1 MSDIVWIN
9 RRLPLVFEYKMK
21 DYITIGQIVRAAGI
35 RGEVK
40 VKPLTDD
47 PNRFKQLKTVYI
59 GEKPYRIEALRLDGD
74 FVYLRFGGVSDRNT
88 AETLKDE
95 FIEIDRVNSVPLA
108 EGSYFIAD
116 VIGCKLYTSD
126 GKTVGKVTEV
136 NQYGAADVFTAF
148 DGVKTVRFP
157 FLKRMIVKVDVEND
171 VIIVDKK
178 TFDEVSV
185 CDD

>member
-1 MSDIVWIN
+1 MSDIVWID

-59 GEKPYRIEALRLDGD
+59 VEKPYRIEALRLDGD

-95 FIEIDRVNSVPLA
+95 FIGIDRVNSVPLA

-126 GKTVGKVTEV
+126 GETVGKVTEV

-157 FLKRMIVKVDVEND
+157 FLKRMIVKVDVENG

>member
-1 MSDIVWIN
+1 
-9 RRLPLVFEYKMK
+9 MK

-47 PNRFKQLKTVYI
+47 PNRFRQLRTVYI
-59 GEKPYRIEALRLDGD
+59 GGRPYRIEALRLDGD
-74 FVYLRFGGVSDRNT
+74 FVYLRFSGISDRNT

-95 FIEIDRVNSVPLA
+95 FIEIDRVNSVALE

-116 VIGCKLYTSD
+116 IIGCNLYMSD
-126 GKTVGKVTEV
+126 GESFGKVTEV

-157 FLKRMIVKVDVEND
+157 FLKKMIVKVDVENS

-185 CDD
+185 YDD